1 MFTKSLILTTAI
13 LLFPVCQL
21 QADIIH
27 STWVGSAG
35 GSWYDE
41 NNWSPPIVPNNTVW
55 DRFEVSIDS
64 YDYRVSIGIGDS
76 PPISIDKLEC
86 RGDITLYGPWY
97 PVKLTLEKEGLINYG
112 ELDVLRIDITGI
124 LTNKGGAVLNLDEFF
139 SAHGNLYNEPNA
151 ELQVVY
157 RNIEIVDA
165 NIVNNGLI
173 RAVSNG
179 ALEAD
184 IDFGNSGRIELF
196 DGGISGDTFDNND
209 TGVVEGFGFVN
220 TERLTLN
227 KGIVYALGGA
237 LVVRSGG
244 SIMNNG
250 ILGNKPLATLNIW
263 SIADV
268 NNFGTIEVN
277 AGGGVAYYFNL
288 VNEPNAVI
296 TLLNGTLA
304 AKTITQKVGA
314 IFKGFGGI
322 TGDIIIEPN
331 AIVELTGPTNIV
343 GNMTIGEGAILDIS
357 NGIVLVTGDITCNN
371 GIIQTTNGTFIVLGK
386 QFGICQRK
394 FIDVLSP

>member
-27 STWVGSAG
+27 STWVGGAG

-64 YDYRVSIGIGDS
+64 YGYKAAIGIGDS

-86 RGDITLYGPWY
+86 RGYITLYGPWY

-112 ELDVLRIDITGI
+112 ELDALRLDITGI
-124 LTNKGGAVLNLDEFF
+124 LTNKGDAELNIDDFF
-139 SAHGNLYNEPNA
+139 SAHGDLYNELNA
-151 ELQVVY
+151 EINVEY
-157 RNIEIVDA
+157 RYMEIADA

-173 RAVSNG
+173 RASANG
-179 ALEAD
+179 ALEAE
-184 IDFGNSGRIELF
+184 IDFDNSNRIELYS
-196 DGGISGDTFDNND
+196 GGVSGGTFNNND
-209 TGVVEGFGFVN
+209 TGVVEGFGYVDS
-220 TERLTLN
+220 EQLTMN
-227 KGIVYALGGA
+227 NGTIYALGGA
-237 LVVRSGG
+237 LVMRSSG
-244 SIMNNG
+244 SIMNTG
-250 ILGNKPLATLNIW
+250 ILGNKPLATLNLW
-263 SIADV
+263 SFSEV
-268 NNFGTIEVN
+268 NNFRTIEVN
-277 AGGGVAYYFNL
+277 AGGGVALYFNL

-304 AKTITQKVGA
+304 AKTITQKAGA
-314 IFKGFGGI
+314 ILKGFGGI
-322 TGDIIIEPN
+322 TGDIVIEPN
-331 AIVELTGPTNIV
+331 AVVELTGPTNIV

-357 NGIVLVTGDITCNN
+357 NGTVLVTGDVTCNN

-394 FIDVLSP
+394 IIDVLSP